1 MVKRFVRQLP
11 VDKRDVGAVAIMRG
25 PLVFDRAFRELSR
38 RGGAESARLPGSRRT
53 RPAPASAERE
63 SQREVRQRDPAASPG
78 TFSPRASCLGLWSCG
93 ARGVGSYRGSSA
105 SFGGSGRRGRL
116 ARLLAPA
123 SVGSSGPG
131 RAGPDR
137 RRGGGV
143 AIERVVQGAFVLPVG
158 VRIGSRPGGLVW
170 AAGQRGATLVS
181 IAHDVARRSVVGRC
195 ETVCAILGLLIIQRL
210 QFSLGMPSPGCCG
223 LSGGARG
230 SGGQAAR
237 ATWGIGSRRKSSGS
251 SEIPIEARR
260 SFMVHEVDRRAE
272 RLGCCRS
279 ACWRAFLSGVLI
291 SVSLVVA
298 VVECSNP
305 EGSKGTDPMTLLAL
319 GGFVFLVSASVVR
332 IVEYA
337 FPPG

>member
-131 RAGPDR
+131 RAGPGR
-137 RRGGGV
+137 RRGRGLTV
-143 AIERVVQGAFVLPVG
+143 ERVVQGASDLPVG
-158 VRIGSRPGGLVW
+158 ARVGSRRGGPVR
-170 AAGQRGATLVS
+170 AAGQRVAIRVS
-181 IAHDVARRSVVGRC
+181 IARDLYHRAVNER
-195 ETVCAILGLLIIQRL
+195 CAILCV
-210 QFSLGMPSPGCCG
+210 PGSTRD
-223 LSGGARG
+223 LM
-230 SGGQAAR
+230 AA
-237 ATWGIGSRRKSSGS
+237 
-251 SEIPIEARR
+251 
-260 SFMVHEVDRRAE
+260 
-272 RLGCCRS
+272 
-279 ACWRAFLSGVLI
+279 
-291 SVSLVVA
+291 
-298 VVECSNP
+298 
-305 EGSKGTDPMTLLAL
+305 TLLGKCA
-319 GGFVFLVSASVVR
+319 G
-332 IVEYA
+332 
-337 FPPG
+337 